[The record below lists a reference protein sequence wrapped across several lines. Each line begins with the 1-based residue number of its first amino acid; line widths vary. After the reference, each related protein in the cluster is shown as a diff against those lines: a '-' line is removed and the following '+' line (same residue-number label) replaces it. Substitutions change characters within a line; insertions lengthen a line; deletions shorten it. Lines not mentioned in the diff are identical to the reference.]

1 MVEASPAAVDLVV
14 NTFERTYRRALS
26 PGAVE
31 AIAQANRHPFARRVA
46 LINNVADRAHAAHLA
61 QQLADAGE
69 IDEFRFVDEHV
80 GGALDLVG
88 LTEDQLQPL
97 LHYSDAP
104 LVAATMPGSPWMLY
118 WDPEARLEQP
128 TDWVGPALEL
138 MRRDPRVMVANPSW
152 EAPDANGLRPGVE
165 REAIA
170 TRDGFALGAG
180 FSDQVF
186 LAARSSLAA
195 PIYDQRCIARI
206 AYPAAH
212 KAHVFE
218 ARVDAHMRHH
228 AHLRATSLSATY
240 ASSAAGA
247 EGSSYPPRGPAE
259 TVRFVRNALALRALA
274 LVPWRPRCLRRT
286 WI

>member
-1 MVEASPAAVDLVV
+1 MVETSPGAVDLVV

-26 PGAVE
+26 PRAVA
-31 AIAQANRHPFARRVA
+31 AIAESNRHPFARRAV
-46 LINNVADRAHAAHLA
+46 LINNVVDRAHAARLA
-61 QQLADAGE
+61 QQRVDAGE
-69 IDEFRFVDEHV
+69 IDEFRFVDEHLA
-80 GGALDLVG
+80 GALAQVG
-88 LTEDQLQPL
+88 LAEDELQPL

-104 LVAATMPGSPWMLY
+104 LVAATMAGSPWMLY
-118 WDPEARLEQP
+118 WDPEAHLLDSA
-128 TDWVGPALEL
+128 DWISPALAL

-152 EAPDANGLRPGVE
+152 EPPDESNRRPGVE

-170 TRDGFALGAG
+170 TLDGFAVGLG

-186 LAARSSLAA
+186 IASRQALGS
-195 PIYDQRCIARI
+195 PIYRQRCIARI

-228 AHLRATSLSATY
+228 GCLRATSLSTTY
-240 ASSAAGA
+240 ATDTTGGG
-247 EGSSYPPRGPAE
+247 GSSYPPRGLGE
-259 TVRFVRNALALRALA
+259 TARYVRNALTLRAFA
-274 LVPWRPRCLRRT
+274 VVPWRPRCLRRT